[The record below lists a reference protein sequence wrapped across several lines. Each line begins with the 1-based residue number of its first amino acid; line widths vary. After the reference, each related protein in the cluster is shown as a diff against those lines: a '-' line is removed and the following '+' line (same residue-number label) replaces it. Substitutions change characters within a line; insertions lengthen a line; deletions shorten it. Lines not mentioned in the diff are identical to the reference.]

1 MIKKISNSKT
11 YYELTQKECKKLLM
25 RGAEAIKNTYPKSG
39 KGYAISLMTK
49 SGTIYTGASYS
60 SDTWTLTIH
69 SEASALAHAA
79 NHGETEIVAITGP
92 NCHICKQLIYESS
105 LRSGIDV
112 VVVIEENNLIKQIP
126 ISKMMPY
133 PWPDKPTI

>member
-1 MIKKISNSKT
+1 MGKITMKKKVNKLDEET
-11 YYELTQKECKKLLM
+11 CRKLLK
-25 RGAEAIKNTYPKSG
+25 AEEEAKANTYPHPN
-39 KGYAISLMTK
+39 KGYAVALLTK
-49 SGTIYTGASYS
+49 KGNIYTGASYS

-105 LRSGIDV
+105 LRSGIDTL
-112 VVVIEENNLIKQIP
+112 IIFEENGEIKQIP
-126 ISKMMPY
+126 ISEMMPY
-133 PWPDKPTI
+133 PWPEKPTM